1 MTTLTTSLA
10 ALPNRCSHGWAPEQR
25 PLHDCPEFAPAD
37 EWSIFTA
44 ALRQAA
50 VNGVVH
56 QDKVRPLIKGRVF
69 HKHVGQFYARARREG
84 LLTLLTEEQSKDHA
98 GRNTHHKSP
107 VYELRSAA

>member
-1 MTTLTTSLA
+1 MNTLGLDRLEGRCPHGFHTS
-10 ALPNRCSHGWAPEQR
+10 QR
-25 PLHDCPEFAPAD
+25 DLHDCTPTAPQADD
-37 EWSIFTA
+37 EWHIFTA

-56 QDKVRPLIKGRVF
+56 QDKVRPLIRGRVY

-84 LLTLLTEEQSKDHA
+84 LLTLLTEEQSKDHE